1 MHILLAHNRYQRPGG
16 EDVVFEAEAALLRAH
31 GQQVSRYVED
41 NSEIGYA
48 NRPAVAIGTIWSRRA
63 ASRLRRLLHEVK
75 PDLVHFHNT
84 FPLISPAAY
93 VTCRRAGV
101 PVVQTLH
108 NYRLICPGA
117 LLFRDG
123 HPCEDCLPR
132 VGAAWPGVLHAC
144 YRNSRPQTAVVAAML
159 AVHRLRQTWTRDVSI
174 YIALTDFARGKFIA
188 GGLPAAKIVVKPN
201 FVAPDPGMEPAE
213 KGYFLFVGRLSP
225 EKGVET
231 LLRAWTRE
239 TIRVPLRIVGSGP
252 LEAQVRAAAAGSPF
266 ISYLGQ
272 LERAAVFQ
280 QMRSAHALVFPSEW
294 YEALPVTLLE
304 AFACGLPVIAAD
316 RGAAGEIVRQGQTGL
331 LFPAGDD
338 QALEALV
345 SWAGHNPGALRSMG
359 LAARQEYEAKY
370 SADSNYDQLLRIYRF
385 ALQGGAARGAGPASD
400 DLPVRTEGAGRDPGA
415 EQA

>member
-1 MHILLAHNRYQRPGG
+1 VHILLAHNRYQRPGG
-16 EDVVFEAEAALLRAH
+16 EDVVFEAEAALLRDRGH
-31 GQQVSRYVED
+31 QVSCYVED

-48 NRPAVAIGTIWSRRA
+48 NRPAVAAGTIWSRRA
-63 ASRLRRLLHEVK
+63 ASRLRRLLHEAK

-108 NYRLICPGA
+108 NYRLICPGS

-123 HPCEDCLPR
+123 RPCEDCVAR

-144 YRNSRPQTAVVAAML
+144 YRNSRSQTAVVAAML
-159 AVHRLRQTWTRDVSI
+159 AVHRLRQTWTRDVSL
-174 YIALTDFARGKFIA
+174 YIALTEFARGRFIA

-201 FVAPDPGMEPAE
+201 FVAPDPGVVPAE

-231 LLRAWTRE
+231 LLRAWSRE
-239 TIRVPLRIVGSGP
+239 NIRVPLRIVGSGP
-252 LEAQVRAAAAGSPF
+252 LEDQVRAARTPF

-316 RGAAGEIVRQGQTGL
+316 RGAAGEIVRPGQTGL
-331 LFPAGDD
+331 LFPAGNDHE
-338 QALEALV
+338 LEAQV
-345 SWAGHNPGALRSMG
+345 SWAGHNPDAVRSMG

-370 SADSNYDQLLRIYRF
+370 SADSNYDQLLRIYRL
-385 ALQGGAARGAGPASD
+385 ALQGGGTRAAGAAPHQ
-400 DLPVRTEGAGRDPGA
+400 LPVRTEGAGADPGA